1 MNRYESKFI
10 QKIVEDVL
18 RKLNFNYL
26 NVAKHPVGIDLRVKD
41 VICLLSPDSS
51 DVNIV
56 GIRGIGGIGKTTI
69 AKAVFNQLCQGFEG
83 GCSFLSNVREVSE
96 QPNGLV
102 QLQKQLL
109 HDTLKV
115 KNFKNITGIDSGIH
129 LIKERLR
136 YKRVLLVVDDLD
148 QMKQADALVGDRNW
162 FGPGSRIIITTRD
175 AHLLDQLQVI
185 LRYEVR
191 ELNQEESFEL
201 FSWHAFNEMIPIQ
214 GYMEVSKEVVDYVGG
229 LPLALEVL
237 GSYLCKRSIPEWR
250 SAMEKLRKIPHH
262 QIQKKLRISYDTLD
276 DDKIKDIFL
285 DVAFFFT
292 GMDKDYVMKILDGC
306 GLFPEIG
313 MSVLISR
320 SLMTIDSQNKLAMH
334 HLLRDMGREIV
345 REMSPNH
352 PGKRSRLCLYEDVL
366 DVLNM
371 HKVKL

>member
-1 MNRYESKFI
+1 
-10 QKIVEDVL
+10 
-18 RKLNFNYL
+18 
-26 NVAKHPVGIDLRVKD
+26 
-41 VICLLSPDSS
+41 
-51 DVNIV
+51 
-56 GIRGIGGIGKTTI
+56 GGVGKTTI

-83 GCSFLSNVREVSE
+83 GCSFLSNVRAVSE

-229 LPLALEVL
+229 LP
-237 GSYLCKRSIPEWR
+237 
-250 SAMEKLRKIPHH
+250 
-262 QIQKKLRISYDTLD
+262 
-276 DDKIKDIFL
+276 
-285 DVAFFFT
+285 
-292 GMDKDYVMKILDGC
+292 
-306 GLFPEIG
+306 
-313 MSVLISR
+313 
-320 SLMTIDSQNKLAMH
+320 
-334 HLLRDMGREIV
+334 
-345 REMSPNH
+345 SP
-352 PGKRSRLCLYEDVL
+352 
-366 DVLNM
+366 
-371 HKVKL
+371 